1 MSDTLTH
8 KALADLLGVSVTTI
22 KSYRRKF
29 SGCIPVENQGKPIRF
44 KPQAATVGTR
54 IRDFFNQGMSVPEV
68 RLRLAQE
75 FDWISADAPK
85 GGEDE
90 ACDSGDALREK
101 ADVSPDLAHN
111 VNTLAKSMVAM
122 SQQQKSVLQR
132 MQVIEDMLEQLGLKD
147 LSESARQLRAE
158 TGQAESLLEERLGN
172 LDSVT
177 QALADTMGSLSD
189 RLEKFLG
196 GRQAAAEEW
205 QAQGGLSGAL
215 SELAKEEGK
224 QADESPNK
232 VVSFNAVKNRPT
244 PGPAREEASQSQV
257 HAAQPSQ
264 EPSRA
269 FLTSPLIVRTA
280 QGNHISPAG
289 RNRGRFS
296 INDLKAML
304 IYGFSPPN
312 HYTLHWEPHG
322 QGWWLKLKQEE
333 NPDNEPLYL
342 LLMELPAQGGGSVVE
357 ILQVKRGED
366 NLHPVEICA
375 IIDSFSG
382 I

>member
-29 SGCIPVENQGKPIRF
+29 PGCIPLENQGKPIRF

-54 IRDFFNQGMSVPEV
+54 IRDFFTQGMSVPEV

-75 FDWISADAPK
+75 FDWISPDAPK
-85 GGEDE
+85 GHADED
-90 ACDSGDALREK
+90 ADNGPSREK
-101 ADVSPDLAHN
+101 AEIAPDLAQN

-122 SQQQKSVLQR
+122 SQQQKSILTR
-132 MQVIEDMLEQLGLKD
+132 MQTIEDMLEQLGLKD
-147 LSESARQLRAE
+147 LSESARQLKAE
-158 TGQAESLLEERLGN
+158 SGQAESLLEERLGH

-177 QALADTMGSLSD
+177 HALAEAMGSLSG

-215 SELAKEEGK
+215 AGLAKEESR
-224 QADESPNK
+224 QSEEAANK
-232 VVSFNAVKNRPT
+232 VVSFNAAKNRSPA
-244 PGPAREEASQSQV
+244 PAREESLQPQA
-257 HAAQPSQ
+257 HAAKSPQ
-264 EPSRA
+264 EPARS
-269 FLTSPLIVRTA
+269 FLTAPLIVRTA
-280 QGNHISPAG
+280 QGHHISPAG

-296 INDLKAML
+296 LNDLKAML

-312 HYTLHWEPHG
+312 HYTLHWESHG

-333 NPDNEPLYL
+333 KPENEPLYL
-342 LLMELPAQGGGSVVE
+342 LLMELPAQGGGTVVE
-357 ILQVKRGED
+357 ILQVKRGEE

-375 IIDSFSG
+375 IIDSFSS